1 MRALVCLLVSVF
13 LLMFGYNAVEAAYPL
28 HAYDQATKVLSV
40 LYLVLTLSNIP
51 AGFLTSVKPAGTLII
66 FGPIGYFIFT
76 CSLLLDNFL
85 LALIASIIIGFTSA
99 IYWIC
104 CRTIVYR
111 EVEERKWGCAFG
123 LINIAAV
130 LAGGLGPYIL
140 LKLSYEDLLKI
151 SSGLCLLS
159 ILPLLPLYGTSGAKK
174 EEILT
179 LSSIKNCLNRKLVLY
194 SVTAF
199 CFSVNLPI
207 LIAYIPAIGKD
218 IVGEYRLLSYA
229 IPSMFSLL
237 GGFLYDRFGVVVIP
251 ISALLAL
258 IAFLNLP
265 HNIITWGFILTASF
279 SILFP
284 GFQAFLGRIVGEDKI
299 PIALGFV
306 GLIAGVGVSLN
317 IAVIGVLLSLAWLYL
332 ASLMVLGIV
341 LSAYLLRVS

>member
-1 MRALVCLLVSVF
+1 MRLALLLISVF

-40 LYLVLTLSNIP
+40 LYLTLTLSNIP

-66 FGPIGYFIFT
+66 LGPIGYFIFT
-76 CSLLLDNFL
+76 YSLLLNNFL
-85 LALIASIIIGFTSA
+85 LALATSVIIGFTSA
-99 IYWIC
+99 MYWIC
-104 CRTIVYR
+104 CRTIIYR
-111 EVEERKWGCAFG
+111 EVSEQKWGFAFG
-123 LINIAAV
+123 LINVTAV

-159 ILPLLPLYGTSGAKK
+159 ILPLFPLYRRGKTGKK
-174 EEILT
+174 EILT
-179 LSSIKNCLNRKLVLY
+179 FLSIKDCLNWKLILY

-207 LIAYIPAIGKD
+207 IIAYIPIIGKD

-229 IPSMFSLL
+229 IPSTLSLL
-237 GGFLYDRFGVVVIP
+237 GGVLYDRFGAIVIP

-265 HNIITWGFILTASF
+265 HNVIAWGFVLTASF

-284 GFQAFLGRIVGEDKI
+284 GFQAFLGRIVNEDKI
-299 PIALGFV
+299 SIALGFV
-306 GLIAGVGVSLN
+306 GLISGIGVSLN
-317 IAVIGVLLSLAWLYL
+317 IAVIGALLNLARLYL
-332 ASLMVLGIV
+332 ASLMVLGVI
-341 LSAYLLRVS
+341 LSVYLIRTD